1 MEHTQTRGDILTSR
15 EECKREYKAANR
27 KKILIIV
34 FTALCTV
41 ALFFITLGFGV
52 FKISVADAISTFFN
66 HLSGNIIDERAD
78 RYIWDTRAPRALGAI
93 LIGAGLSIAGVVM
106 QNNFRNPLA
115 EPYTMGISSGS
126 FLGAVLSIVLGIS
139 IIPFA
144 DGNNATVLN
153 AFLLSLIPMLIIVVV
168 SGLRKVTPTAM
179 ILTGIAIMFMFS
191 SITQLIL
198 VTAPSETLASAYEW
212 RVGSLSNLKWNH
224 IPVMLVT
231 TVVVSTLIWL
241 LSDKLNIMY
250 SGDRSAQTLGEIAK
264 RVRIITLV
272 LVSLMTAALVC
283 YTGPIGFIGL
293 VGPHVARIFVG
304 SNNRY
309 LIPASATIGACFVL
323 FADTIAKI
331 SGPNG
336 LPVGVICSMIGGPVF
351 IWILIRQ
358 RKNAWV

>member
-1 MEHTQTRGDILTSR
+1 MEHTQTRGDILISR
-15 EECKREYKAANR
+15 EEYKREYRKSNR
-27 KKILIIV
+27 RKVLIIV
-34 FTALCTV
+34 LTALCT
-41 ALFFITLGFGV
+41 AILFFITLGFGV
-52 FKISVADAISTFFN
+52 FKISVADAIATFFN
-66 HLSGNIIDERAD
+66 HITGNIVDPRSD
-78 RYIWDTRAPRALGAI
+78 RYIWEIRAPRALGAI

-139 IIPFA
+139 IVPFA
-144 DGNNATVLN
+144 DGNSATVLN
-153 AFLLSLIPMLIIVVV
+153 AFILSLIPMVIIILV
-168 SGLRKVTPTAM
+168 SKSSKITPTAM

-198 VTAPSETLASAYEW
+198 VTAPSETLASAYGW
-212 RVGSLSNLKWNH
+212 RVGSLSNLKWDH
-224 IPVMLVT
+224 IPVMLIA
-231 TVVVSTLIWL
+231 TVVVSALIWL

-250 SGDRSAQTLGEIAK
+250 SGDRSAQTLGEVAK
-264 RVRIITLV
+264 KIRIITLA

-309 LIPASATIGACFVL
+309 LIPASAMIGACFIL

-336 LPVGVICSMIGGPVF
+336 LPVGVICSMIGGPIF

-358 RKNAWV
+358 RKNAWA